1 MIKIHFDRGPGFGFA
16 IAYLTFLLFEPTE
29 ASAGMQ
35 PRRSYLVQTNY
46 SPIDTFACQGGRIH
60 DYHATAS

>member
-35 PRRSYLVQTNY
+35 PRQSYLGQTNC
-46 SPIDTFACQGGRIH
+46 SPIGTSACPDGRIR
-60 DYHATAS
+60 DYHTIAF